1 MDRDNIY
8 QGQERRRNSMIS
20 EELIEI
26 IAERAAEKAADKAAD
41 KAIEKMENKIYQS
54 IGKTFITRIF
64 QFVGAVIVGLGV
76 YLNSKGYL
84 NLEGK

>member
-1 MDRDNIY
+1 MY
-8 QGQERRRNSMIS
+8 QGPERRRNSMIS
-20 EELIEI
+20 EEVIEEI
-26 IAERAAEKAADKAAD
+26 AEKAAN
-41 KAIEKMENKIYQS
+41 KAIEKMESKIYQS

-64 QFVGAVIVGLGV
+64 QFVGATIVGLGV